1 MMVLDRFPKTRPEL
15 PEAYRKIY
23 NSHYLRNR
31 EGRYATTSLSQKL
44 ESWMHRKVAA
54 DHEGLSPDSATLE
67 IGAGTLNQLQYEPA
81 GRPYDIVEPF
91 RELFDGSPW
100 LDRVRD
106 VYSDLAEVPA
116 ARRYD
121 RITSIATFEHIVDLP
136 LVVARAIG
144 HLNQAGRLRVAIP
157 NEGTLMWRLG
167 TMVTGFDFKRR
178 YGMDY
183 RTLMQYEHVNTARE
197 IEDVLKHFFESCR
210 CSVFGLNRT
219 LAFYRFYDC
228 SGPRLREVAQYL
240 ARRSNA

>member
-1 MMVLDRFPKTRPEL
+1 MVLDRFPKQRAEL

-23 NSHYLRNR
+23 NGHYLRNR

-44 ESWMHRKVAA
+44 ESWMHRKVAEDQA
-54 DHEGLSPDSATLE
+54 DLSPDAATLE
-67 IGAGTLNQLQYEPA
+67 IGAGTLNQLKYEPA

-116 ARRYD
+116 TMRYD
-121 RITSIATFEHIVDLP
+121 RITSIAAFEHIVDLP
-136 LVVARAIG
+136 LLVARAVG
-144 HLNQAGRLRVAIP
+144 HLKDTGRLRVAIP
-157 NEGTLMWRLG
+157 NEGTLMWTLG
-167 TMVTGFDFKRR
+167 TMVTGFEFKRR
-178 YGMDY
+178 YGLDY

-197 IEDVLKHFFESCR
+197 IEDVLEHFFDSCR
-210 CSVFGLNRT
+210 CSVFGLNRA

-228 SGPRLREVAQYL
+228 SGPRRGQAAAYL
-240 ARRSNA
+240 ARRSTA